1 MNLNESQTR
10 QQYIDGQL
18 AKAGWGINDCVL
30 IKEYYLRNN
39 FETREEEGR
48 YHSKGEF
55 ADYVLL
61 GLNSRPI
68 AIVEAKRTNRDPL
81 AGKRQA
87 ADYADQIQRQLG
99 IDPFIFLTN
108 GQTILF
114 WDRSRYAPREIS
126 GFFTRSDL
134 ERLLHQKRYSKSL
147 HEVELSAGIANRA
160 YQTEAIRRATEKIE
174 EAQRKFL
181 LVMATGT
188 GKTRTVISLMDV
200 LLRAKRVQ
208 QVLFL
213 ADRRELVRQ
222 AISAIKEHLP
232 NESLGRIESS
242 ELPTSARIHVATYP
256 SMVQFY
262 DRLSPGYYDLIIAD
276 ESHRSIYN
284 RYKGIFDHFD
294 ALHIGLTATPTDFID
309 HNTFELFACE
319 DGLPTFDYPYDQ
331 AVAEQ
336 YLVPYRVLDA
346 QTSFQVSGIYGEQL
360 SLPLQQQLAEKGIDV
375 EEVQFEGTDIERK
388 VINTGTNDAIVR
400 EFVDKCRKDA
410 LGLPAK
416 SIIFAV
422 SHAHAKR
429 IYESFNRL
437 YPNYQR
443 RGLAEI
449 IDSHMERAEETLD
462 DFKFKD
468 MPRVAI
474 SIDMLDTGIDVP
486 AIQTLL
492 FAKPVYSRVKFWQM
506 IGRGTRLYTD
516 QQTGKVKKDF
526 LIIDCWNNFSYFQLN
541 PEGETGHPNEPL
553 PVRLFRLR
561 LEKQI
566 FMRGQDIDDTRV
578 TTTMQQML
586 AELSLDNINIRP
598 HREEIL
604 NLMKI
609 WPVTDEKTTQ
619 HLSKTIAPLLRYYWS
634 ESLLEIQ
641 FRIIV
646 ERIAVAQLSGDNIEV
661 AKLTERAQDA
671 VRNLAENIR
680 EVKEV
685 AEQRT
690 WVLSKSFWT
699 HLEQDRLDMLQDTF
713 APLMRF
719 RQRTGGEVIQL
730 NLPDQIASR
739 RWIIYGPTGEGAFA
753 ESYREQVE
761 AYVKR
766 LADNLPAIKKLKR
779 GDYIADEDIEQIA
792 KALNQADLFV
802 TKERLQ
808 EVYQQPAASLPD
820 FIRHILDIAKLPTWE
835 DHIKEAFDEFI
846 AEHGLMSASQTN
858 FLRAIRAAVLRHTK
872 LTRDQLH
879 RPPLSRIGV
888 VENLFKP
895 NEIDK
900 IIDFA
905 NNLID
910 QVA

>member
-1 MNLNESQTR
+1 MTLSEAQTR
-10 QQYIDGQL
+10 QQHIDSQL
-18 AKAGWGINDCVL
+18 AKAGWGVNDCVL
-30 IKEYYLRNN
+30 IKEYYLRSGV
-39 FETREEEGR
+39 ETRENEAE
-48 YHSKGEF
+48 YKTKGEF

-61 GLNSRPI
+61 GLNGKPI
-68 AIVEAKRTNRDPL
+68 AVVEAKRTSRDPL
-81 AGKRQA
+81 SGKRQA
-87 ADYADQIQRQLG
+87 ADYADQIKQHFG
-99 IDPFIFLTN
+99 IDPFIFLSN

-114 WDRSRYAPREIS
+114 WDRPRYAPREIS

-134 ERLLHQKRYSKSL
+134 ERLMHQKRYAKPL
-147 HEVELSAGIANRA
+147 HEVELNASIAGRA

-174 EAQRKFL
+174 EAHRKFL

-188 GKTRTVISLMDV
+188 GKTRTVISLMDI

-208 QVLFL
+208 QILFL

-222 AISAIKEHLP
+222 AMNAIKEHLP
-232 NESLGRIESS
+232 NESLGRIENG
-242 ELPTSARIHVATYP
+242 ELPISARIHVSTYP
-256 SMVQFY
+256 SMVQFF
-262 DRLSPGYYDLIIAD
+262 DHLSPGYYDLIIAD

-284 RYKGIFDHFD
+284 RYKSIFDHFD
-294 ALHIGLTATPTDFID
+294 SLHLGLTATPTDFID

-319 DGLPTFDYPYDQ
+319 DGIPTFDYPYDQ

-346 QTSFQVSGIYGEQL
+346 QTSFQVSGIHGKQL
-360 SLPLQQQLAEKGIDV
+360 SLPLQQQLAEQGVDV

-400 EFVDKCRKDA
+400 EFMDKCRKDA
-410 LGLPAK
+410 LGLPSK
-416 SIIFAV
+416 SIIFAL

-516 QQTGKVKKDF
+516 LQTGLVKKDF
-526 LIIDCWNNFSYFQLN
+526 LIIDCWNNFAYFQLN
-541 PEGETGHPNEPL
+541 PEGETEHPNEPL

-561 LEKQI
+561 IEKQI
-566 FMRGQDIDDTRV
+566 LMLGQNIDDAPV
-578 TTTMQQML
+578 ISSMQEML
-586 AELSLDNINIRP
+586 DELPLDNINIRP
-598 HREEIL
+598 YREEIQRL
-604 NLMKI
+604 I
-609 WPVTDEKTTQ
+609 TTWPAPEEKTTQ
-619 HLSKTIAPLLRYYWS
+619 HLSKTIAPLLRYYWAS
-634 ESLLEIQ
+634 SLLEIQ

-646 ERIAVAQLSGDNIEV
+646 ERIAVAKLSGDDVE
-661 AKLTERAQDA
+661 ALTLADRAQNA
-671 VRNLAENIR
+671 VRNLAENIQ
-680 EVKEV
+680 EVKAV
-685 AEQRT
+685 AEQRA
-690 WVLSKSFWT
+690 WVLSEGFWT
-699 HLEQDRLDMLQDTF
+699 HLDQERLDMLQDTF

-719 RQRTGGEVIQL
+719 RQRTGVEVIKL
-730 NLPDQIASR
+730 DLPDQIASR

-753 ESYREQVE
+753 ESYREKIE

-766 LADNLPAIKKLKR
+766 LADNLPALKKLKR
-779 GDYIADEDIEQIA
+779 GEDIADEDIEQIS

-802 TKERLQ
+802 TEDRLR
-808 EVYQQPAASLPD
+808 EVYQQPAASMPD

-835 DHIKEAFDEFI
+835 DHIKEAFDTFI
-846 AEHGLMSASQTN
+846 DEHGLMSASQIN
-858 FLRAIRAAVLRHTK
+858 FLRAIRVAVLRHTK
-872 LTRDQLH
+872 LTHDQLH
-879 RPPLSRIGV
+879 RPPLSRIGI

-895 NEIDK
+895 NEIDQ

-905 NNLID
+905 NNLVD
-910 QVA
+910 EVA